1 MRFSELYRNCII
13 LQDPSVRRL
22 ASSVQDQ
29 AVDYST
35 HDLPQHLT
43 NTAKNM
49 LIFDNEK
56 AVLLVNYLRRYFFRE
71 VGFVSVFSYDSR
83 NKRNR
88 TTFQMKHFLFKNM
101 Q

>member
-13 LQDPSVRRL
+13 LQDPSIRRL

-35 HDLPQHLT
+35 QDLPQHLT

-56 AVLLVNYLRRYFFRE
+56 ALLLVNYLRRYFFRE

-83 NKRNR
+83 NKKESDNFSSE
-88 TTFQMKHFLFKNM
+88 TFLFKNI